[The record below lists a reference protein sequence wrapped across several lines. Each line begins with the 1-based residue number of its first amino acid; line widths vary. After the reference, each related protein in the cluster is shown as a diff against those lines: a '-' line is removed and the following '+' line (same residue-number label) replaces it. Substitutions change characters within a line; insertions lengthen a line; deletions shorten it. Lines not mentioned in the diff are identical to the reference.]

1 MSMADRDGF
10 IWYDGKL
17 VPWRDATTHVL
28 THTLHYGLGV
38 FEGVRCYLTE
48 SGPAIFRLRDHTERL
63 LRSAQIF
70 GMKIPY
76 SRDELEAAQ
85 KECVSANA
93 LGSCY
98 IRPLAFYG
106 SEAMG
111 VAAKS
116 NKVLVS
122 IAAWPWGAYLGAD
135 GLEKGIRVK
144 TSSFTHHHPNITM
157 CNAKA
162 VCNYAV
168 SIMANQE
175 ATHDGYEE
183 AMLLDPQ
190 GFVCQGSGEN
200 VFLVRDGKL
209 HTPDLSGGALNG
221 ITRATILTFAE
232 ELGIPVIER
241 RITRDEFYICD
252 EAFFTGT
259 AAEVTPIRELDN
271 RVIGAGERGPMTKK
285 LQAMFFDAVNGRNAK
300 YHAWLT
306 PVMSANAAP
315 DHARP
320 ARQPAAVR

>member
-1 MSMADRDGF
+1 MSMADRDGW
-10 IWYDGKL
+10 IWYDGKM

-28 THTLHYGLGV
+28 THTLHYGMGV
-38 FEGVRCYLTE
+38 FEGVRAYKTVD
-48 SGPAIFRLRDHTERL
+48 GPAIFRLSEHTDRL
-63 LRSAQIF
+63 FRSAQIF
-70 GMKIPY
+70 AMKIPFTREEI
-76 SRDELEAAQ
+76 SAAQ
-85 KECVSANA
+85 IACVRDNK
-93 LGSCY
+93 LESCY
-98 IRPLAFYG
+98 LRPLVFYG
-106 SEAMG
+106 STAMG

-116 NKVLVS
+116 NPVRVA

-168 SIMANQE
+168 SILSNQE

-200 VFLVRDGKL
+200 LFIVRDGKL

-221 ITRATILTFAE
+221 ITRDTIITFAG
-232 ELGIPVIER
+232 ELGIPVVER
-241 RITRDEFYICD
+241 RITRDEVYLAD

-259 AAEVTPIRELDN
+259 AAEVTPIREYDN
-271 RVIGAGERGPMTKK
+271 RPIGDGKRGPITTR
-285 LQAMFFDAVNGRNAK
+285 LQTLFFDTVNGRNAAK
-300 YHAWLT
+300 KSWLT
-306 PVMSANAAP
+306 KV
-315 DHARP
+315 
-320 ARQPAAVR
+320 Q